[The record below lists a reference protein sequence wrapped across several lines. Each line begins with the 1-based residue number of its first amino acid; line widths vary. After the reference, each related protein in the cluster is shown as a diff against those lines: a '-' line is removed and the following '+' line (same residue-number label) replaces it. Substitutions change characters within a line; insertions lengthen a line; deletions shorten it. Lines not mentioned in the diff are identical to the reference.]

1 MSLYIYLHVLVYSSN
16 ASNAYAAIKIWR
28 NIVLL
33 TFRYRFD
40 SFNVLDS
47 NGYEASSL
55 FLMLSK
61 RRKNSR
67 YLGLKTSHIKKIKAI
82 VDMQNTLLTIPSLLT
97 KCI

>member
-1 MSLYIYLHVLVYSSN
+1 MSLYIFECSCLFFERFQCLCSYQN
-16 ASNAYAAIKIWR
+16 WR

-33 TFRYRFD
+33 AFRYRFD

-67 YLGLKTSHIKKIKAI
+67 YLDLKTSHIQVIKAI
-82 VDMQNTLLTIPSLLT
+82 VDMQKYFTNNP
-97 KCI
+97 